1 MARQSAWRAVTA
13 PWAPLSLV
21 TSATRSP
28 RRLQVGR
35 DPGEVGGDQGHAVA
49 ERRERGTGLGV
60 PLFEQ
65 EQVTGAGEVGGDDR
79 AFGLQ
84 AADQAGDR
92 RGQVRVELLD
102 LTLVPRGLH
111 GRGRGQ
117 APQDHERDH
126 RHRER
131 DHRHH
136 EQGDDLRADGPRRQ
150 AVDEPGCRR
159 NAGMLFSALGHGS
172 LIAEFVRGS
181 LRLSSVPFANLGKA
195 RRTPRSERGRN
206 PARR

>member
-92 RGQVRVELLD
+92 SGQVRVELPTWRWFHAVCTAEAVARPHRTMSETTGTMSRATIFARTD
-102 LTLVPRGLH
+102 RGVRRSTS
-111 GRGRGQ
+111 RGAG
-117 APQDHERDH
+117 EM
-126 RHRER
+126 
-131 DHRHH
+131 
-136 EQGDDLRADGPRRQ
+136 RACFSRR
-150 AVDEPGCRR
+150 
-159 NAGMLFSALGHGS
+159 SAMVL
-172 LIAEFVRGS
+172 
-181 LRLSSVPFANLGKA
+181 
-195 RRTPRSERGRN
+195 
-206 PARR
+206 